1 MPGNN
6 TRLQIPGRGRPYLMA
21 HRGNRALL
29 PENTRSAFQRA
40 LEDGADILETDLHLT
55 HDSVFVCIHDGT
67 VDRTTDGTGK
77 VASFTL
83 DELRRLNAAASH
95 PELPP
100 EPIPT
105 LQELA
110 DWLPAELG
118 LALELKS
125 DRFLEERVVENL
137 ISLLHSA
144 GIHDRTV
151 ILSFSQERLGAV
163 QAQDPELPIGWITL
177 SRIWPL
183 ADVALLGPF
192 WPLLFLNPFYVSLAH
207 RRGQLVAPLDPAPEP
222 RLRYYQLLG
231 CDAILSDHPHLTAPA
246 LERLRSNWR

>member
-1 MPGNN
+1 MLGST
-6 TRLQIPGRGRPYLMA
+6 TRLQIPGRSRPYLMA

-29 PENTRSAFQRA
+29 PENTHSAFQRA
-40 LEDGADILETDLHLT
+40 LEDRADLLETDLHLT
-55 HDSVFVCIHDGT
+55 RDDVFVCIHDGT
-67 VDRTTDGTGK
+67 VDRTTDGTGQ
-77 VASFTL
+77 VSSFSL

-110 DWLPAELG
+110 EWLPAEVG
-118 LALELKS
+118 LALELKT

-137 ISLLHSA
+137 SSILRSA
-144 GIHDRTV
+144 GIHDRTL
-151 ILSFSQERLGAV
+151 ILSFSQERLDAV
-163 QAQDPELPIGWITL
+163 QSRDAQLPVGWISL

-183 ADVALLGPF
+183 TNVALLGPF
-192 WPLLFLNPFYVSLAH
+192 WPLLILNPFYVSLAH
-207 RRGQLVAPLDPAPEP
+207 RRGQYVAPLDPAPEP